1 MSEDKIMPR
10 SKDIDDSEILSL
22 FDEHDAPYMTAGEL
36 ADEVGM
42 SRQGMHNRLL
52 ELADDGRIKR
62 KKSGQMVGWW
72 PA

>member
-1 MSEDKIMPR
+1 MSEDTIMPR
-10 SKDIDDSEILSL
+10 TKDIDDDEILSL
-22 FDEHDAPYMTAGEL
+22 FDEHEAPYMTASEL

-52 ELADDGRIKR
+52 ELADEGLLER
-62 KKSGQMVGWW
+62 KKTGRTVGWW